1 MFDLDRDLTLG
12 TIDIRGIQP
21 LTTLEGLT
29 AKGGA
34 IVGTVF
40 GGIRLPFIVGGRVHS
55 STQAKRIIKDL
66 EYYKKTGIEKGTLV
80 PDSRIGGGIFDV
92 AKYPFAIS
100 RGAKALAVQEAKY
113 PFTNMSNDFVF
124 GLGMKSVENMVISM
138 NQIQQNMVVTHLT

>member
-1 MFDLDRDLTLG
+1 MPSIAELEDRLGVSWEGKKLFGMFDLDRDLTLG

-55 STQAKRIIKDL
+55 STEAKRIIKDL
-66 EYYKKTGIEKGTLV
+66 EY
-80 PDSRIGGGIFDV
+80 
-92 AKYPFAIS
+92 
-100 RGAKALAVQEAKY
+100 
-113 PFTNMSNDFVF
+113 
-124 GLGMKSVENMVISM
+124 
-138 NQIQQNMVVTHLT
+138 